1 MRFNQPPGWP
11 PPPPGFVPGPSW
23 RPDPRWPPPPAGWQ
37 LWVPDQDERDAGL
50 TPGYAT
56 YRGQSPSASPHSHR
70 RSAAAPGTTQLTAS
84 PWRPEPP
91 PPQGTSGMAIAAFVL
106 GLLGVAILGVIFG
119 VAALRRIG
127 RTRQGG
133 KGLAIAGIVLS
144 IAWIAVIAVVVAVVG
159 AAGLGNPAPRPPGVA
174 ASSSSPA
181 GSQTVDLF
189 SLVTGDCF
197 DNPAVTSGQ
206 TQNVTTVVQTPC
218 SKPHNAQIFA
228 TFNVSGGILS
238 YPGSAKLVSL
248 ASTGC
253 DARVRPS
260 LDGTKLTQAMT
271 IRFLYPLQSSW
282 LAGHRTISCIVYNPT
297 PTLTSSL
304 LKS

>member
-1 MRFNQPPGWP
+1 
-11 PPPPGFVPGPSW
+11 
-23 RPDPRWPPPPAGWQ
+23 
-37 LWVPDQDERDAGL
+37 
-50 TPGYAT
+50 
-56 YRGQSPSASPHSHR
+56 
-70 RSAAAPGTTQLTAS
+70 
-84 PWRPEPP
+84 
-91 PPQGTSGMAIAAFVL
+91 MAIAAFVL
-106 GLLGVAILGVIFG
+106 GLLGFALLGIIFG
-119 VAALRRIG
+119 VLALRRIG
-127 RTRQGG
+127 RTLQGG

-144 IAWIAVIAVVVAVVG
+144 IAWIAVIAVIAAVVAS
-159 AAGLGNPAPRPPGVA
+159 GLGNPARTSPGVA
-174 ASSSSPA
+174 ASSSPA
-181 GSQTVDLF
+181 ASSRTVDLF

-197 DNPAVTSGQ
+197 DNPTVTSGQ
-206 TQNVTTVVQTPC
+206 TQSVTTVVQTPC
-218 SKPHNAQIFA
+218 SQPHNAQIFA
-228 TFNVSGGILS
+228 TFNVSGGLLS

-271 IRFLYPLQSSW
+271 IRFLYPLESSW

>member
-1 MRFNQPPGWP
+1 MAMRFNPPPGWP

-37 LWVPDQDERDAGL
+37 LWVPDQDEWDAGL
-50 TPGYAT
+50 TPGYAAH
-56 YRGQSPSASPHSHR
+56 RGQS
-70 RSAAAPGTTQLTAS
+70 
-84 PWRPEPP
+84 

-106 GLLGVAILGVIFG
+106 GLLGVAILGIIFG

-144 IAWIAVIAVVVAVVG
+144 IAWVAVIVAVVG
-159 AAGLGNPAPRPPGVA
+159 ASGLGNPAPRPPGVA
-174 ASSSSPA
+174 APSSSAAS
-181 GSQTVDLF
+181 SQTVDLF

-197 DNPAVTSGQ
+197 DNPTVTPGQ

-228 TFNVSGGILS
+228 TFNVSGGMLS
-238 YPGSAKLVSL
+238 YPGGAKLVSL

-260 LDGTKLTQAMT
+260 LDGTKLTQSMT

-282 LAGHRTISCIVYNPT
+282 LAGHRTISCIVYSPT

>member
-1 MRFNQPPGWP
+1 
-11 PPPPGFVPGPSW
+11 
-23 RPDPRWPPPPAGWQ
+23 
-37 LWVPDQDERDAGL
+37 
-50 TPGYAT
+50 
-56 YRGQSPSASPHSHR
+56 
-70 RSAAAPGTTQLTAS
+70 
-84 PWRPEPP
+84 
-91 PPQGTSGMAIAAFVL
+91 MAIAAFVL

-119 VAALRRIG
+119 VAALKRIG

-144 IAWIAVIAVVVAVVG
+144 IAWIAVIAVVAVVV
-159 AAGLGNPAPRPPGVA
+159 APGLGNPAPAPPGAA
-174 ASSSSPA
+174 ASSSSA
-181 GSQTVDLF
+181 ASSQTVDLF

-197 DNPAVTSGQ
+197 DNPTVTSGQ

-218 SKPHNAQIFA
+218 SQPHNAQIFA
-228 TFNVSGGILS
+228 TFNVSGGMLS
-238 YPGSAKLVSL
+238 YPGSAKLGSL

-260 LDGTKLTQAMT
+260 LDATKLTQSMT
-271 IRFLYPLQSSW
+271 VRFLYPLESSW

-297 PTLTSSL
+297 PTLTSTL

>member
-1 MRFNQPPGWP
+1 
-11 PPPPGFVPGPSW
+11 
-23 RPDPRWPPPPAGWQ
+23 
-37 LWVPDQDERDAGL
+37 
-50 TPGYAT
+50 
-56 YRGQSPSASPHSHR
+56 
-70 RSAAAPGTTQLTAS
+70 
-84 PWRPEPP
+84 
-91 PPQGTSGMAIAAFVL
+91 MAIAAFVL

-119 VAALRRIG
+119 IAALRRIG

-133 KGLAIAGIVLS
+133 KGLAIAGIVVS
-144 IAWIAVIAVVVAVVG
+144 IAWIAVIAVVVAP
-159 AAGLGNPAPRPPGVA
+159 GLGNPAPMPPGGA
-174 ASSSSPA
+174 ASSSSA
-181 GSQTVDLF
+181 ASSQNVDLF

-197 DNPAVTSGQ
+197 DNPTVTSGQ
-206 TQNVTTVVQTPC
+206 TQNVTTVLQTPC
-218 SKPHNAQIFA
+218 SKSHNAQIFA

-260 LDGTKLTQAMT
+260 LDGTKLTQSMT

-282 LAGHRTISCIVYNPT
+282 LAGHRTISCIVYSPT